1 MMGVVTTSA
10 AVVYDF
16 PTDAGRLDPGS
27 AAAYLA
33 ELFERH
39 GATVLGLSRLLLR
52 NREEAEDAV
61 QQTFL
66 SAYRSLLGGV
76 RPRQPAAWLATIARN
91 ECRSRM
97 VQHVHEPFGE
107 QEHESPLP
115 DPVAAAAAR
124 ADLGELWRAI
134 GELPRR
140 QQEALMLREFS
151 GLSYGELA
159 EALAVSEPAVESL
172 LFRARRDLRQRLKPA
187 YGSVA
192 SIAPLLFIRDFF
204 SRAQGALPD
213 PGTTSALAKLTAA
226 PLVAKLAVGAA
237 AVVVAG
243 GTVAA
248 VEGTNLRGGS
258 SKPVRPAPAAVVAPT
273 PSSPLRVLSPV
284 VAGSPVTAAVVK
296 HSGAAPAHAGKPAHP
311 AVSNSGSSQAHTAVT
326 SAGVS
331 AGEGTHGSG
340 PNTAATEGTAATPG
354 SSSTGPPAAGTKQ
367 AGPPA
372 EVTRPGNGKS
382 GAAPEPG
389 SKAQGA
395 DKKTGAG
402 SGQNGSDHGSSP
414 AAGQGQAQ
422 GQGQEQGSANQGN
435 GGSVDQGSS
444 SSASDS
450 PGSAPDQ
457 PPGQANGNGAGGND
471 NAHGNAAGPQPR
483 TSSRG

>member
-1 MMGVVTTSA
+1 MTGVVTTST

-16 PTDAGRLDPGS
+16 PADAGRLDPGS
-27 AAAYLA
+27 AAAYLS

-107 QEHESPLP
+107 QDHECPLP
-115 DPVAAAAAR
+115 DPVAVAAAR

-192 SIAPLLFIRDFF
+192 SIAPLVFLRDFF
-204 SRAQGALPD
+204 TRAQGALPD
-213 PGTTSALAKLTAA
+213 PGTTGALAKLTAA
-226 PLVAKLAVGAA
+226 PLVAKLAAGAA

-284 VAGSPVTAAVVK
+284 VAGSPVTASVVK
-296 HSGAAPAHAGKPAHP
+296 RSGAAQVHAGKLAHP
-311 AVSNSGSSQAHTAVT
+311 TVSNSGSSQAHTAAT

-340 PNTAATEGTAATPG
+340 PHTAATEGTAATPG

-367 AGPPA
+367 TGPPA

-389 SKAQGA
+389 SKAQGT

-402 SGQNGSDHGSSP
+402 SGQNGSDHGSTP
-414 AAGQGQAQ
+414 PGQVQ
-422 GQGQEQGSANQGN
+422 GQGQGEGSANQGN
-435 GGSVDQGSS
+435 GGGADQGSS

-450 PGSAPDQ
+450 SATAPDE
-457 PPGQANGNGAGGND
+457 PSGQTNGNGAGGND
-471 NAHGNAAGPQPR
+471 NAHGNTAGPPAR
-483 TSSRG
+483 TSSGG